1 MNLSIVL
8 ELPIDST
15 ESNST
20 SKPDDCS
27 QTGSDTENSKYVW
40 CNLESHNVIFE
51 TNLVTAKKVT
61 LLKPAVKKNFRQAK
75 KICDS
80 ICGDLYF
87 PSTLEE
93 NNEVA
98 AIIKERDIYDL
109 LLRISDI
116 EQEWVWK
123 DTDHKEVLHFTNWAG
138 TQPNSGEHYAAMAR
152 NGKWWDKKEKHLVS
166 YILCQLI

>member
-1 MNLSIVL
+1 M
-8 ELPIDST
+8 PIDSAT
-15 ESNST
+15 PTST
-20 SKPDDCS
+20 PTDCS
-27 QTGSDTENSKYVW
+27 QIGSDENSKYKW
-40 CNLESHNVIFE
+40 CNLDSHNVIFQ

-61 LLKPAVKKNFRQAK
+61 LLKPAVKKNFRQSK

-87 PSTLEE
+87 PSTFEE

-98 AIIKERDIYDL
+98 AIIKERDIYDI

-123 DTDHKEVLHFTNWAG
+123 DPDHKEVLHFTNWAK
-138 TQPNSGEHYAAMAR
+138 TQPNKGEHYAIMSR
-152 NGKWWDKKEKHLVS
+152 TGRWWDKKEKHLVS
-166 YILCQLI
+166 HILCQLI